1 MVAYKIVRE
10 REKKHGKRSIKLFL
24 FLPGVSAEKKNPAT
38 VISNTVKKNI
48 KVNSSGS
55 DGILFH
61 SL

>member
-1 MVAYKIVRE
+1 M
-10 REKKHGKRSIKLFL
+10 
-24 FLPGVSAEKKNPAT
+24 PGVSAEKKNPAT

-61 SL
+61 SLWSVR